1 MSAIHALILDDN
13 PNNLGI
19 LAELLTLEGASVTT
33 VQNPLKLGPALASV
47 EHLDVIFL
55 DLEMPG
61 MDGYEVLEQLKANPQ
76 WEGVPV
82 VAYTV
87 HVSEINVARQ
97 LGFHSFLGK
106 PLDAD
111 LFPEQLARIL
121 QGERV
126 WEIP

>member
-1 MSAIHALILDDN
+1 MASIHALVLDDN

-33 VQNPLKLGPALASV
+33 VQNPLKLGPALDSL
-47 EHLDVIFL
+47 EQLDVIFL

-87 HVSEINVARQ
+87 HISEINVARR